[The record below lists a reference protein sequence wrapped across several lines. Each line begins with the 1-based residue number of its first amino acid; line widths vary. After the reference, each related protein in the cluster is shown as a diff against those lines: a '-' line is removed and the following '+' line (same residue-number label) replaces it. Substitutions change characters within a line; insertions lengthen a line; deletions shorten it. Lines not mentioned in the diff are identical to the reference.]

1 MPSLGLG
8 ERLREQEIQ
17 EAWAAIVGDFLAQH
31 SRPTALKNG
40 VLIVQVLQPSVHYE
54 LERVWKS
61 EVLQKL
67 KARFGARALR
77 EIRFR
82 L

>member
-8 ERLREQEIQ
+8 ERLREQEVQ
-17 EAWAAIVGDFLAQH
+17 EAWAGIVGDFLARH
-31 SRPTALKNG
+31 SRPASLNHG

-67 KARFGARALR
+67 KSKFGPRAIR